1 MWIRYALIACAMGIT
16 FWFGFG
22 RKFPAGI
29 VMAMASAVGMLVS
42 GLGFDIR
49 HLVEGSFYFLNLMMM
64 IATAILFITVLE
76 MSGSFDELTRF
87 MIVKLQRYPSILL
100 CLLMLLVML
109 PAMLTG
115 SAPVSMLSTGV
126 LVAPILLKLGLPK
139 IQAAAVL
146 AMGGLLGQ
154 SAPPV
159 NVMIMIIA
167 TSVFMP
173 YEGFDLPLALL
184 CFPMAVFS
192 VLYLGRRYVNR
203 ETVSA
208 VVSELEAERRKNP
221 IGTSDAVASL
231 KAFIPLIVLLL
242 IMFAPRMWPTTVPD
256 FGSPF
261 AFVVAT
267 IVALFT
273 GSKRVDFVATSK
285 KALKKALGVLGLFV
299 GIGMLVQILSYT
311 GLRGVIAVGSMAV
324 PDKLLY
330 PYVGITAPLI
340 GGPLVPFGA
349 SAVVGPPFVLSF
361 TDKNAVIIA
370 SAVSMF
376 LSLGCLM
383 PPTALS
389 GLLGA
394 RIVGVE
400 NKYAQV
406 FRACLLPVVLV
417 FTEAILFM
425 IYANPIG
432 RALGV

>member
-1 MWIRYALIACAMGIT
+1 
-16 FWFGFG
+16 
-22 RKFPAGI
+22 
-29 VMAMASAVGMLVS
+29 MAMASAVGMLVS

-192 VLYLGRRYVNR
+192 VLYLGRRYVSR
-203 ETVSA
+203 RLSA
-208 VVSELEAERRKNP
+208 R
-221 IGTSDAVASL
+221 
-231 KAFIPLIVLLL
+231 
-242 IMFAPRMWPTTVPD
+242 
-256 FGSPF
+256 
-261 AFVVAT
+261 
-267 IVALFT
+267 
-273 GSKRVDFVATSK
+273 
-285 KALKKALGVLGLFV
+285 
-299 GIGMLVQILSYT
+299 
-311 GLRGVIAVGSMAV
+311 
-324 PDKLLY
+324 
-330 PYVGITAPLI
+330 
-340 GGPLVPFGA
+340 
-349 SAVVGPPFVLSF
+349 
-361 TDKNAVIIA
+361 
-370 SAVSMF
+370 
-376 LSLGCLM
+376 
-383 PPTALS
+383 
-389 GLLGA
+389 
-394 RIVGVE
+394 
-400 NKYAQV
+400 
-406 FRACLLPVVLV
+406 
-417 FTEAILFM
+417 
-425 IYANPIG
+425 
-432 RALGV
+432 